1 MQIYQAVTFV
11 PCICHDKTE
20 LYSRDKPSVIP
31 VKYNVIVPSGSPH
44 DTVLLTRKLTQMSV
58 HILE

>member
-1 MQIYQAVTFV
+1 MQLYQAVTFA

-44 DTVLLTRKLTQMSV
+44 DTVLLTGKLTQ
-58 HILE
+58 